1 MVKSSFK
8 VWSSNTEERLF
19 YPEDLNRLI
28 SSMEGTRDP
37 NRNTLLLLCC
47 AYLGGRVSE
56 TVNIKVS
63 DINIEKNLIKMLCL
77 KRKQKGVYEWVG
89 VHPDLMFRIE
99 AYIKKRKLDPADYL
113 FKSVMNPDKH
123 ICRKT
128 AWWILKRAG
137 IRVGFDFIHPHVFR
151 HNLAVA
157 YREAGIPL
165 TVTRKQLRHVSID
178 TTANYDLVV
187 TTDLSKA
194 QDRAFSSGINN

>member
-19 YPEDLNRLI
+19 YPEDLNKLI
-28 SSMEGTRDP
+28 GSLAGTRDP
-37 NRNTLLLLCC
+37 ARNTLLLLCS

-56 TVNIKVS
+56 TISIKVS
-63 DINIEKNLIKMLCL
+63 DINIERCLIRMVCL
-77 KRKQKGVYEWVG
+77 KRKQKNVFEWVG
-89 VHPDLMFRIE
+89 VLPVLMDRIE
-99 AYIKKRKLDPADYL
+99 SFVKSRQLAPADYL
-113 FKSVMNPDKH
+113 FGSKYGGH
-123 ICRKT
+123 IARKT

-137 IRVGFDFIHPHVFR
+137 RRVGFDFIHPHVFR

-194 QDRAFSSGINN
+194 QDRAFGSFDAVK